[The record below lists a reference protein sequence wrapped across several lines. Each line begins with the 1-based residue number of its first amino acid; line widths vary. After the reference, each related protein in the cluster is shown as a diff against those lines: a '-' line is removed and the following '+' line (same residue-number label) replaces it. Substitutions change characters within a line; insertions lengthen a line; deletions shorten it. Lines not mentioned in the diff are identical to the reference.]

1 MSLLLWS
8 SPTIIRNLLEDN
20 SEAWLGRRV
29 SLTELKINYFTA
41 TVQAIDFKM
50 YEADRTTPFVSFDTL
65 LLDTEPYQYFTSKI
79 VVEQLYLKSLKTT
92 LVKEN
97 DSLFNFDSLV
107 SFYASP
113 KDTIQEQE
121 ISEELKFSVSNIE
134 FVNADLNFTDRVV
147 NEDFDI
153 DNINFFIPNIE
164 WNQEEKS
171 NADLRFRFTDGG
183 SFTSSTAFD
192 PVMGDFSAQIKID
205 SLAINSVEK
214 YLKNTVE
221 FKDLNGFLSTELAF
235 EGSTRNFEDLSVK
248 GTVDVSQFSLTSKDD
263 KPIFSFT
270 NLHCPIQKMTPLK
283 QQFEIGTVI
292 LDSPFV
298 DFVRYE
304 KTTNIERIV
313 KEAPADEPTNQKEVD
328 SLENDVMYSVESFKI
343 NKGKMALKDART
355 SSPFYYELSNL
366 SVQTSAIN
374 NGTTWLETHSEM
386 EMNKTGNLVIDFNF
400 NPKKADQELEMVYD
414 VSGLKL
420 KDLNPYSLDYLGIPI
435 YKGELHYKA
444 NTTVSNNYL
453 KSENKVIIH
462 NISLGDKNG
471 GEYNVPVKFAV
482 FLLKDNR
489 GIVRMDVPVE
499 GDMEESDVEIKGVIW
514 DAFRNLIIKTA
525 ASPGKLLAG
534 MVGANKEELEV
545 IQYNYLDTTITS
557 EREKQVKILQSLKKK
572 KKGLKV
578 SLKYVNNRDQ
588 ERVRIAVNELEKK
601 YMKKKNI
608 PVITERDD
616 FVAYVNKKAKTVD
629 LSVED
634 ASVLAI
640 KQEKLTALVEQ
651 YENGRIGR
659 LEKYLNELD
668 AENDI
673 EINRPKDAK
682 KDSTSITPHFKIT
695 YTMTE

>member
-1 MSLLLWS
+1 LSLLLWS

-113 KDTIQEQE
+113 KGTIQEQE

-578 SLKYVNNRDQ
+578 SLKYVNNKDQ

-640 KQEKLTALVEQ
+640 KQEKLTAFLEQ

>member
-1 MSLLLWS
+1 LSLLLWS

-578 SLKYVNNRDQ
+578 SLKYVNNKDQ

>member
-578 SLKYVNNRDQ
+578 SLKYVNNKDQ

>member
-557 EREKQVKILQSLKKK
+557 EREKTSENITIV
-572 KKGLKV
+572 
-578 SLKYVNNRDQ
+578 
-588 ERVRIAVNELEKK
+588 EKK
-601 YMKKKNI
+601 EKRFKSILKI
-608 PVITERDD
+608 R
-616 FVAYVNKKAKTVD
+616 
-629 LSVED
+629 
-634 ASVLAI
+634 
-640 KQEKLTALVEQ
+640 KQ
-651 YENGRIGR
+651 
-659 LEKYLNELD
+659 
-668 AENDI
+668 
-673 EINRPKDAK
+673 
-682 KDSTSITPHFKIT
+682 
-695 YTMTE
+695 

>member
-1 MSLLLWS
+1 M
-8 SPTIIRNLLEDN
+8 
-20 SEAWLGRRV
+20 
-29 SLTELKINYFTA
+29 
-41 TVQAIDFKM
+41 
-50 YEADRTTPFVSFDTL
+50 
-65 LLDTEPYQYFTSKI
+65 
-79 VVEQLYLKSLKTT
+79 
-92 LVKEN
+92 
-97 DSLFNFDSLV
+97 
-107 SFYASP
+107 
-113 KDTIQEQE
+113 
-121 ISEELKFSVSNIE
+121 
-134 FVNADLNFTDRVV
+134 
-147 NEDFDI
+147 
-153 DNINFFIPNIE
+153 
-164 WNQEEKS
+164 
-171 NADLRFRFTDGG
+171 
-183 SFTSSTAFD
+183 
-192 PVMGDFSAQIKID
+192 
-205 SLAINSVEK
+205 
-214 YLKNTVE
+214 KNTVE

-578 SLKYVNNRDQ
+578 SLKYVNNKDQ